1 MPEESRRDALLA
13 ACTDHVLAEGLIG
26 LSLRPLA
33 KAVGTSDRMLI
44 YHFGSRA
51 GLVAAIIDEAT
62 ARSVD
67 YLGGLPARR
76 SVRAGVLRL
85 WQAYLEPPLHACN
98 LIYVQ
103 AAASGYLGQEPYRTR
118 GPRQQ
123 RALGGRHARLVRAL
137 RRAPPAV
144 DRITQLVESALL
156 GFHVDLATDTPEE
169 LTRGGARPRRRRPGA
184 GRLWATAGA
193 GPAWAR
199 RPRLPPLQ
207 PG

>member
-44 YHFGSRA
+44 YHFRNRD

-62 ARSVD
+62 TRSVAH
-67 YLGGLPARR
+67 LQSMRAPRT
-76 SVRAGVLRL
+76 VRAGVTQL

-103 AAASGYLGQEPYRTR
+103 AAASGYLGQEPYRSSVR
-118 GPRQQ
+118 DSNDRWEAAMRDWFLRCGAP
-123 RALGGRHARLVRAL
+123 ARR
-137 RRAPPAV
+137 V

-156 GFHVDLATDTPEE
+156 GFHVDLATDTPAE
-169 LTRGGARPRRRRPGA
+169 LARGVRDLADAAQALA
-184 GRLWATAGA
+184 G
-193 GPAWAR
+193 
-199 RPRLPPLQ
+199 
-207 PG
+207 

>member
-44 YHFGSRA
+44 YHFGNRD
-51 GLVAAIIDEAT
+51 GLVAAVIDEAT
-62 ARSVD
+62 SRSVAHIT
-67 YLGGLPARR
+67 GMPAPR
-76 SVRAGVLRL
+76 SVRAGVLNL

-103 AAASGYLGQEPYRTR
+103 AAASGYLGQEPYRSAVR
-118 GPRQQ
+118 DSNARWAAAMRDWFQRCGAPR
-123 RALGGRHARLVRAL
+123 AK
-137 RRAPPAV
+137 V

-156 GFHVDLATDTPEE
+156 GFHVDLSTDSPDE
-169 LTRGGARPRRRRPGA
+169 LSRAVRDLADAAQGLA
-184 GRLWATAGA
+184 G
-193 GPAWAR
+193 
-199 RPRLPPLQ
+199 
-207 PG
+207 

>member
-1 MPEESRRDALLA
+1 M
-13 ACTDHVLAEGLIG
+13 LAEGLIG

-62 ARSVD
+62 KRSVG
-67 YLGGLPARR
+67 YLRGLPARR

-85 WQAYLEPPLHACN
+85 WQAYTEPPLYACN

-103 AAASGYLGQEPYRTR
+103 AAASGYLGEEPYRSAVR
-118 GPRQQ
+118 DSNARWAAAMRDWFERCGAPRQ
-123 RALGGRHARLVRAL
+123 R
-137 RRAPPAV
+137 V

-156 GFHVDLATDTPEE
+156 GFHVDLTTDTPEE
-169 LTRGGARPRRRRPGA
+169 LTRGVRDLADAAQALA
-184 GRLWATAGA
+184 G
-193 GPAWAR
+193 
-199 RPRLPPLQ
+199 
-207 PG
+207 

>member
-1 MPEESRRDALLA
+1 MPQESRRDALLA
-13 ACTDHVLAEGLIG
+13 ACTDHVLVEGLIG

-67 YLGGLPARR
+67 HLDGLAAPRT
-76 SVRAGVLRL
+76 VRAGVLRL

-103 AAASGYLGQEPYRTR
+103 AAASGYLGQEPYRSSVRDSNARWAAAMR
-118 GPRQQ
+118 GWFERCGAPR
-123 RALGGRHARLVRAL
+123 
-137 RRAPPAV
+137 RRV

-156 GFHVDLATDTPEE
+156 GFHVDLTTDTPEE
-169 LTRGGARPRRRRPGA
+169 LTRGVRDLADAAQALA
-184 GRLWATAGA
+184 G
-193 GPAWAR
+193 
-199 RPRLPPLQ
+199 
-207 PG
+207 